1 MGFFSKMFGGGK
13 LDLTDDIQQDV
24 TENKQVNNVTT
35 ENKEPSPF
43 LVDDE
48 TEEIKKD

>member
-1 MGFFSKMFGGGK
+1 MGIFSKMFGGDK
-13 LDLTDDIQQDV
+13 MELTDDVQESSVDEQAND
-24 TENKQVNNVTT
+24 ETT

-48 TEEIKKD
+48 DDVKTD